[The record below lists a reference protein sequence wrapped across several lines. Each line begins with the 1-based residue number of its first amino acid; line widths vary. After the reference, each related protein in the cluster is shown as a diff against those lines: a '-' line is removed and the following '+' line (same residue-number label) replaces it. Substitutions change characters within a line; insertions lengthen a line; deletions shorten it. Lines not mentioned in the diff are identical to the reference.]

1 MATGPISMSRRHVLG
16 DYYSRCEAIVS
27 VPVYLDSSKG
37 EMLGYV
43 DQGLGH
49 YADAFSFHVP
59 DDICK
64 KLSAGHFTYAFEFD
78 YSERKATP
86 GRHRRVKLSSIS
98 LVPRKNYEKPLPRR
112 GAHPEGKV
120 AEVVVEAPADVTV

>member
-1 MATGPISMSRRHVLG
+1 MSRRHVLG
-16 DYYSRCEAIVS
+16 DYYSRCDSIVS

-37 EMLGYV
+37 EMLGYA

-64 KLSAGHFTYAFEFD
+64 KLSAGYFTYAFEFT
-78 YSERKATP
+78 YAERKATP
-86 GRHRRVKLSSIS
+86 GRYRRVKISSIS
-98 LVPRKNYEKPLPRR
+98 FIPRQNYEKPLPRR
-112 GAHPEGKV
+112 GAHPEGKAV
-120 AEVVVEAPADVTV
+120 EIEPVVDAQV

>member
-16 DYYSRCEAIVS
+16 DYYSRCDAIVS

-37 EMLGYV
+37 EMLGYA

-59 DDICK
+59 DDVCK
-64 KLSAGHFTYAFEFD
+64 KLSAGYFTYSFEFN

-86 GRHRRVKLSSIS
+86 GRYRRVKISSIS
-98 LVPRKNYEKPLPRR
+98 LVARQNYEKPLPRR
-112 GAHPEGKV
+112 GAHPEGI
-120 AEVVVEAPADVTV
+120 APEVEPTIDLQV